1 MDSGFARLAP
11 VLRLA
16 GLILVFALGAG
27 AAFGLVS
34 CGDDNN
40 PELLPGNTADD
51 ILSNLDTVTEAVD
64 SGDCDGA
71 EQAVSEI
78 IGDIEDLDR
87 PVSKALRRQ
96 LKQGATLLADQIE
109 AECTPEAT
117 SETTAEPTE
126 PTTTQETTTD
136 QSTTSE
142 QTTTEQTTTTT
153 AEPPTTAPPTA
164 PTTPTTPGPPSPPP
178 GDGSGGVGPS
188 KAAG

>member
-1 MDSGFARLAP
+1 M
-11 VLRLA
+11 LRLT

-34 CGDDNN
+34 CGDDSN

-96 LKQGATLLADQIE
+96 LKQGANLLADQVE
-109 AECTPEAT
+109 TECTPEAT
-117 SETTAEPTE
+117 STTTVEPTE
-126 PTTTQETTTD
+126 PTTTEETTQETTTD

-153 AEPPTTAPPTA
+153 EEPPPTA
-164 PTTPTTPGPPSPPP
+164 PPTTPTTPTTPSPPSPPP